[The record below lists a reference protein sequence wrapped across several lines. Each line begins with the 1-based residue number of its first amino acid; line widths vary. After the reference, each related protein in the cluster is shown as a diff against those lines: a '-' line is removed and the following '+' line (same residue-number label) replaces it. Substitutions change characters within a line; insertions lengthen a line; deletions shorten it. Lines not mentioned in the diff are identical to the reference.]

1 MSLVGRSDQQLTL
14 DVGHVRLVDGGSV
27 REVALLLGP
36 LLGQDVTLEGV
47 LALDFASSRQL
58 ETLLG
63 AGFGFHLWH
72 GLRFLEWWVI
82 SSSD

>member
-1 MSLVGRSDQQLTL
+1 LKSQTPGETNQCQGARRSDEQLTL

-47 LALDFASSRQL
+47 LALDLIQKK
-58 ETLLG
+58 
-63 AGFGFHLWH
+63 
-72 GLRFLEWWVI
+72 
-82 SSSD
+82 SDWFIRPTAFTT